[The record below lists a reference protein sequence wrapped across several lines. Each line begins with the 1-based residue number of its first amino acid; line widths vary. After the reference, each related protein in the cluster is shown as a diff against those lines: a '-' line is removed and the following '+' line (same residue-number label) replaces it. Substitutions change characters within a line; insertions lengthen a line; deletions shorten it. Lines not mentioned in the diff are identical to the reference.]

1 MPISRYHT
9 SPEGWM
15 ISPQN
20 NWRNKCELYPTF
32 KWNPERDLGTWMG
45 LVSTV
50 QCGYLSSQNEF
61 IAYRLRPNLSEIIFL
76 PVHMPF
82 VKQPALPLVLAPL
95 FPSSL
100 KNPECFYKAG
110 RPQAIPGSPAR
121 MCQNPSRGLFE
132 GKQFII

>member
-9 SPEGWM
+9 NPEGWM

-20 NWRNKCELYPTF
+20 NWRNKCGLYPAC
-32 KWNPERDLGTWMG
+32 KWNSERDLGTWMG

-50 QCGYLSSQNEF
+50 QCGYLSPQNKF
-61 IAYRLRPNLSEIIFL
+61 IAYRLCPNLSEITLL

-82 VKQPALPLVLAPL
+82 VKQPALPLALVPL

-100 KNPECFYKAG
+100 KSPEHFNKAG
-110 RPQAIPGSPAR
+110 WSQAIPGSPAR

-132 GKQFII
+132 GKQLII

>member
-1 MPISRYHT
+1 
-9 SPEGWM
+9 M

-20 NWRNKCELYPTF
+20 NSRNKCELYPTF

-50 QCGYLSSQNEF
+50 QCGYLESSK
-61 IAYRLRPNLSEIIFL
+61 RVRCLLCSNLSEITLL

-82 VKQPALPLVLAPL
+82 VKQPALPLALAPL

-100 KNPECFYKAG
+100 KNPEHFHKAG
-110 RPQAIPGSPAR
+110 WPQAIPGSPAR

-132 GKQFII
+132 GKQLII